1 MLIRPSN
8 KNNKMKKNIL
18 IAGSSGAIGSEFTRF
33 YSDDSDVEKIVT
45 LSRKA
50 NNSGHKKIQSI
61 EFDYSKE
68 DTFENLDEIF
78 QLESVS
84 TIIIAT
90 GILHTDK
97 IKPEK
102 SLDVINSEGLK
113 KIFQVNVFGPILL
126 VKNLL
131 PLIKKSQ
138 GVKIVF
144 LTARVGSISDNELGG
159 WYSYRSSKSALN
171 MMINNLSIELQRANK
186 ENIVIGI
193 HPGTVK
199 SHLSEP
205 FLRYVKHNIFS
216 PRESVELM
224 AQVISKIS
232 QKDSGKC
239 FDFSGKV
246 IDP

>member
-1 MLIRPSN
+1 
-8 KNNKMKKNIL
+8 MKKNIL

-33 YSDDSDVEKIVT
+33 YSEDRNVEKIVT
-45 LSRKA
+45 LSRKI
-50 NNSGHKKIQSI
+50 NDSGHKKIQPI
-61 EFDYSKE
+61 KIDYNKE
-68 DTFENLDEIF
+68 ETFENLDKIL
-78 QLESVS
+78 QLESIN

-90 GILHTDK
+90 GILHTDQ

-102 SLDVINSEGLK
+102 SIDVINSDGLK
-113 KIFQVNVFGPILL
+113 KVFQVNVFGPMKL
-126 VKNLL
+126 VKKLL

-138 GVKIVF
+138 GVKIIF
-144 LTARVGSISDNELGG
+144 LTARVGSISDNKLGG

-171 MMINNLSIELQRANK
+171 MMINNLSIELQRTNK

-224 AQVISKIS
+224 TQVISKIS

-239 FDFSGKV
+239 FDFLGKV

>member
-1 MLIRPSN
+1 MPF
-8 KNNKMKKNIL
+8 KMKKNIL

-33 YSDDSDVEKIVT
+33 YSDDPNVEKIVT
-45 LSRKA
+45 LSRKK
-50 NNSGHKKIQSI
+50 NDSLNKKIQSI
-61 EFDYSKE
+61 EIDYNKE
-68 DTFENLDEIF
+68 ETFKNLDKISELDSI
-78 QLESVS
+78 SS
-84 TIIIAT
+84 IIIAT
-90 GILHTDK
+90 GTLHTDQ

-102 SLDVINSEGLK
+102 SIDGINFEGLK
-113 KIFQVNVFGPILL
+113 NIFQVNLFGPTLL
-126 VKNLL
+126 VKKLM

-144 LTARVGSISDNELGG
+144 LTARVGSISDNKLGG

-171 MMINNLSIELQRANK
+171 MMISNFSIELQRSNK

-205 FLRYVKHNIFS
+205 FLRHVKHNIFS

-224 AQVISKIS
+224 TKVISNIS

-239 FDFSGKV
+239 FDFLGKV

>member
-1 MLIRPSN
+1 
-8 KNNKMKKNIL
+8 MKKNIL
-18 IAGSSGAIGSEFTRF
+18 IAGSTGAIGMEFTRF
-33 YSDDSDVEKIVT
+33 YSDDPNVEKIVT
-45 LSRKA
+45 LSRKK
-50 NNSGHKKIQSI
+50 NDSIHKKIQSI
-61 EFDYSKE
+61 EVDYNKE
-68 DTFENLDEIF
+68 ETFENLEKILE
-78 QLESVS
+78 LESIS

-90 GILHTDK
+90 GILHTDQ

-102 SLDVINSEGLK
+102 SIDGINFESLK
-113 KIFQVNVFGPILL
+113 KVFQANVFGPILL
-126 VKNLL
+126 VKKLM

-171 MMINNLSIELQRANK
+171 MMISNLSIELGRANK
-186 ENIVIGI
+186 EHIAIGI

-199 SHLSEP
+199 SNLSEP
-205 FLRYVKHNIFS
+205 FLKHVKYNIFS

-224 AQVISKIS
+224 TQVISKIS

-246 IDP
+246 IEP

>member
-1 MLIRPSN
+1 
-8 KNNKMKKNIL
+8 MKKNIL
-18 IAGSSGAIGSEFTRF
+18 IAGASGAIGKEFTRF
-33 YSDDSDVEKIVT
+33 YSDDPNVEKIVT
-45 LSRKA
+45 LSRKVIE
-50 NNSGHKKIQSI
+50 SRDEKIQSI
-61 EFDYSKE
+61 EIDYSKE
-68 DTFENLDEIF
+68 ETFKNLDKIVE
-78 QLESVS
+78 LESIS
-84 TIIIAT
+84 SIIIAT
-90 GILHTDK
+90 GILHTDQ
-97 IKPEK
+97 INPEK
-102 SLDVINSEGLK
+102 SINGIDFESLKDV
-113 KIFQVNVFGPILL
+113 FQVNVFGPILL

-171 MMINNLSIELQRANK
+171 MMISNLSIELQRANK
-186 ENIVIGI
+186 EHIVIGI

-205 FLRYVKHNIFS
+205 FLRHVKHNIFS

-224 AQVISKIS
+224 SQVISNIS

-246 IDP
+246 IEP